1 MQPWERD
8 ALWTSLQ
15 VAVITV
21 LLCTPLA
28 VLVARSLARWQRP
41 WTWVLDALALL
52 PAALP
57 PVVIGYLMLAGFS
70 PAGDLGHW
78 LVQWSGWQLRFF
90 PEGVV
95 LAASAA
101 TLPLMIRH
109 LRALFEQLDPMTTAS
124 LATLG
129 ASPWQVW
136 ITLSLPVWAPG
147 ILSAICLGLAV
158 AWGESGATLV
168 LGFALLPPGSQS
180 YAGTVPLA
188 LVQALQ
194 SPDTVDAAARLATIS
209 GLLVLL
215 AILASEALRRHWLAH
230 LPQP

>member
-1 MQPWERD
+1 MFDHGGMTSAGILHADLDSFYASVEQRD
-8 ALWTSLQ
+8 RPELQ
-15 VAVITV
+15 GR
-21 LLCTPLA
+21 PLI
-28 VLVARSLARWQRP
+28 V
-41 WTWVLDALALL
+41 
-52 PAALP
+52 
-57 PVVIGYLMLAGFS
+57 GG
-70 PAGDLGHW
+70 
-78 LVQWSGWQLRFF
+78 
-90 PEGVV
+90 GVV